1 MSQKYIYFTE
11 EQKRRA
17 HQTDIAKLLSRQ
29 GEKLKPSGSEYQWMD
44 GSQKVTIRG
53 NLWYHQYD
61 QEGGDAISF
70 VRRFYNKSYP
80 EAIEYLLGEASG
92 TLSISAPVDKKNK
105 PFELPKRNDNMR
117 RVFAYLLNK
126 RNIDRSVLEIFA
138 HKKMIF
144 ESAKYHNAVFVGYDE
159 DGIPRHANMRGIGV
173 ESNFKG
179 NAPNSMPEYSFHW
192 KGKSEKLFL
201 FESPID
207 LLSFISMNKEGW
219 QNNNY
224 AASCGVS
231 DKVLFKCLE
240 NNLNIKKVFMCFDND
255 DAGKVAMD
263 RIKEKLFIK
272 GIEHKILA
280 PIHKDWNEDLLFQEE
295 TEMNEPCQV
304 L

>member
-1 MSQKYIYFTE
+1 
-11 EQKRRA
+11 
-17 HQTDIAKLLSRQ
+17 
-29 GEKLKPSGSEYQWMD
+29 
-44 GSQKVTIRG
+44 
-53 NLWYHQYD
+53 
-61 QEGGDAISF
+61 
-70 VRRFYNKSYP
+70 
-80 EAIEYLLGEASG
+80 
-92 TLSISAPVDKKNK
+92 
-105 PFELPKRNDNMR
+105 MR

-159 DGIPRHANMRGIGV
+159 DGIPRHANMRGIGS

-179 NAPNSMPEYSFHW
+179 NAPDSMPEYSFHW
-192 KGKSEKLFL
+192 EGKGEKLYL

-219 QNNNY
+219 QIIIMRILR
-224 AASCGVS
+224 SFR
-231 DKVLFKCLE
+231 KVLFKCLE
-240 NNLNIKKVFMCFDND
+240 NNLNIKKVFMCFVND